1 MNILMISCWTHTA
14 RVCCCRGKGGEV
26 FLLSRLVPILDVSSP
41 VENGFS
47 KSMNLRLDY
56 EASYFFSQSCKTLFV
71 QGLGVKGMKGDSQM
85 SKLFRG
91 TKGFTLV
98 ELLVVIAIIGILAA
112 ILLPALAKA
121 RESARRSAC
130 VNNLKQIGLI
140 LNMYAS
146 ENRDKF
152 PPPDNHEATF
162 MWDANCLYPEYLT
175 DAAIMACPS
184 DPEYDPKSNFR
195 LVVNTTLTDGS
206 YGSAAQAFTAG
217 SVHPD
222 CITALSYVYTGYMEI
237 TDSESLAGLS
247 VYTIM
252 DLVMPISLAGCDGWR
267 DISGNMAS
275 YGFTGSGNA
284 GGQTLN
290 RLSMGVDRFLISDIN
305 QLLTGTESG
314 ASVVPIQWD
323 QVSTNITEFSHV
335 PAGMNVL
342 FLDGHV
348 EFRRYDK
355 KTKNFPM
362 SPIYAALNGGIEAF
376 PLPYCP

>member
-1 MNILMISCWTHTA
+1 M
-14 RVCCCRGKGGEV
+14 
-26 FLLSRLVPILDVSSP
+26 SRL
-41 VENGFS
+41 
-47 KSMNLRLDY
+47 
-56 EASYFFSQSCKTLFV
+56 
-71 QGLGVKGMKGDSQM
+71 
-85 SKLFRG
+85 FRDR
-91 TKGFTLV
+91 KGFTLV

-130 VNNLKQIGLI
+130 VNNLKQVGLV
-140 LNMYAS
+140 LGMYAS

-152 PPPDNHEATF
+152 PPPDNHEGTF

-184 DPEYDPKSNFR
+184 DPEFDTKSNFR
-195 LVVNTTLTDGS
+195 LVVDTTLTDGS
-206 YGSAAQAFTAG
+206 FGATTQAFQAG

-222 CITALSYVYTGYMEI
+222 CIGPLSYVYTGFMEI
-237 TDSESLAGLS
+237 TDSESIAGLS
-247 VYTIM
+247 VYSTLDTM
-252 DLVMPISLAGCDGWR
+252 MPISLAPTDGWR

-275 YGFTGSGNA
+275 FGFTGSGNA
-284 GGQTLN
+284 GGNTLN

-323 QVSTNITEFSHV
+323 QISTNITEFSHV

-355 KTKNFPM
+355 KTDNFPM
-362 SPIYAALNGGIEAF
+362 SPIYAALNGGIEPT
-376 PLPYCP
+376 PLAYCP